1 MTRITAVTDAQAN
14 TAQQGLFAAVKA
26 QLGMT
31 PNLMRTVGHS
41 PAALEGY
48 LSLNAALGKGVLPVA
63 LRERIA
69 LTVAQLNRCDYCLS
83 AHTYIGSNIA
93 KLSDNEILAARNA
106 ESSDAKTTAALRFA
120 RDIVEQRGRVS
131 DDSVT
136 TVRAAGFSEAEVVEI
151 VLNVS
156 LNILTNY
163 INNVAHTAVDF
174 PLVQA

>member
-69 LTVAQLNRCDYCLS
+69 LTVAQLNQCDYCLS

-93 KLSDNEILAARNA
+93 KLSESEILAARNA

-120 RDIVEQRGRVS
+120 RDVVEQRGRVS
-131 DDSVT
+131 DDAVT
-136 TVRAAGFSEAEVVEI
+136 SVRAAGFSEAEVVEI

-174 PLVQA
+174 PLVKA